1 MPYKII
7 KKPNG
12 KYKVKNLDSG
22 KIISKDTTMARAKK
36 QIALIGMVD
45 ARKKKK
51 K

>member
-12 KYKVKNLDSG
+12 KYKVKNIHNG

-36 QIALIGMVD
+36 QIAFLGMID
-45 ARKKKK
+45 DKKGKK
-51 K
+51 